1 MDDGHA
7 SRSGGRVTMSLIAAI
22 TDRLGQAIILLFV
35 MSLIGFVGIHS
46 IGNPV
51 FNIVNMETATAE
63 DIRNATIALGLDQ
76 PMWQQYLIF
85 LKSLLTGSF
94 GTSYI
99 YHQPALQLVM
109 IKLPATLEL
118 ASTAML
124 IAAPTGVLLGLLAG
138 RMQGSLID
146 RTVLRASVFALSIPA
161 FWLSMVL
168 ILAGAVMMG
177 WFPSGGRGDTARLW
191 GIEWSVL
198 TGNGLKHLIL
208 PALSL
213 AIPNIALIARLTR
226 AGTVE
231 VESLDFIRFCRAKG
245 LSPKRILFQHTLPN
259 ISVPIVTVIGLQ
271 FGALLAFAVVVETI
285 FAWPGVG
292 KLLIDSIQLL
302 DRPVVMATLT
312 FVSVTFVVLNALVDL
327 FHAIIDPRIRHSSQ
341 R

>member
-1 MDDGHA
+1 
-7 SRSGGRVTMSLIAAI
+7 MSLIAAI
-22 TDRLGQAIILLFV
+22 TGRLGQAIILLFV

-85 LKSLLTGSF
+85 LQSLLTGSF
-94 GTSYI
+94 GTSYV
-99 YHQPALQLVM
+99 YHLPALQLVM

-177 WFPSGGRGDTARLW
+177 WFPSGGRGDTARLL
-191 GIEWSVL
+191 GIEWSIL

>member
-7 SRSGGRVTMSLIAAI
+7 SRSGGRVTMDLIAAI
-22 TDRLGQAIILLFV
+22 TGRLGQAIMLLFV

-76 PMWQQYLIF
+76 PIWQQYLIF

-94 GTSYI
+94 GISYI
-99 YHQPALQLVM
+99 YHLPALQLVM

-146 RTVLRASVFALSIPA
+146 RIVLRASVSALSIPA

-177 WFPSGGRGDTARLW
+177 WFPSGGRGDTARLLE
-191 GIEWSVL
+191 IEWSIL

-245 LSPKRILFQHTLPN
+245 LSPNRILFRHTLPN

>member
-1 MDDGHA
+1 M
-7 SRSGGRVTMSLIAAI
+7 
-22 TDRLGQAIILLFV
+22 
-35 MSLIGFVGIHS
+35 
-46 IGNPV
+46 
-51 FNIVNMETATAE
+51 
-63 DIRNATIALGLDQ
+63 
-76 PMWQQYLIF
+76 
-85 LKSLLTGSF
+85 
-94 GTSYI
+94 
-99 YHQPALQLVM
+99 
-109 IKLPATLEL
+109 
-118 ASTAML
+118 
-124 IAAPTGVLLGLLAG
+124 
-138 RMQGSLID
+138 
-146 RTVLRASVFALSIPA
+146 
-161 FWLSMVL
+161 
-168 ILAGAVMMG
+168 
-177 WFPSGGRGDTARLW
+177 
-191 GIEWSVL
+191 
-198 TGNGLKHLIL
+198 KHLIL

>member
-7 SRSGGRVTMSLIAAI
+7 SRSGGRVTMDLIAAI
-22 TDRLGQAIILLFV
+22 TGRLGQAIMLLFV

-76 PMWQQYLIF
+76 PIWQQYLIF

-94 GTSYI
+94 GISYI
-99 YHQPALQLVM
+99 YHLPALQLVM

-146 RTVLRASVFALSIPA
+146 RIVLRASVFALSIPA

-177 WFPSGGRGDTARLW
+177 WFPSGGRGDTARLLE
-191 GIEWSVL
+191 IEWSIL

-245 LSPKRILFQHTLPN
+245 LSPNRILFRHTLPN

>member
-1 MDDGHA
+1 MD
-7 SRSGGRVTMSLIAAI
+7 LIAAI
-22 TDRLGQAIILLFV
+22 TGRLGQAIMLLFV

-76 PMWQQYLIF
+76 PIWQQYLIF

-94 GTSYI
+94 GISYI
-99 YHQPALQLVM
+99 YHLPALQLVM

-146 RTVLRASVFALSIPA
+146 RIVLRASVSALSIPA

-177 WFPSGGRGDTARLW
+177 WFPSGGRGDTARLLE
-191 GIEWSVL
+191 IEWSIL

-245 LSPKRILFQHTLPN
+245 LSPNRILFRHTLPN

>member
-1 MDDGHA
+1 MN
-7 SRSGGRVTMSLIAAI
+7 LIAAI
-22 TDRLGQAIILLFV
+22 TGRLGQAIMLLFV

-76 PMWQQYLIF
+76 PIWQQYLIF

-94 GTSYI
+94 GISYI
-99 YHQPALQLVM
+99 YHLPALQLVM

-146 RTVLRASVFALSIPA
+146 RIVLRASVFALSIPA

-177 WFPSGGRGDTARLW
+177 WFPSGGRGDTARLLE
-191 GIEWSVL
+191 IEWSIL

-245 LSPKRILFQHTLPN
+245 LSPNRILFRHTLPN

-327 FHAIIDPRIRHSSQ
+327 FHAIIDPRIRNSSQ